1 MLKMKRDSWQ
11 MKLLVILGIIILPLI
26 YSLFYL
32 KAFWDPYHELN
43 RVPVALVNLDKCE
56 KDCKGDELVDTL
68 KKKDIFDFKEVS
80 KKDADAGLIDKNY
93 YAILEIPEDFTST
106 LENAENSDREPATI
120 VFKPNSKSSYLAT
133 EIITSAVKQIESQL
147 QSNVNKEIVL
157 KLTDNLQSVP
167 KQTMQIG
174 DALGTIHEGTNKL
187 YNGAF
192 ELNQGMNK
200 LNTNYRLFNNG
211 VEKLSIGANT
221 LYNSYADLNNGIV
234 TASNGANVLKE
245 KTDNLDT
252 LIGKVNELKKGSDTY
267 TAGLKEY
274 QTKTNEMISNTTK
287 AYEALK
293 AYCNGNVECQTNPYL
308 KGAYEVALGYTT
320 ADASGYNGMQQ
331 LQGGLNNLVNSNAVI
346 NGGINLMNSSAG
358 SLGELK
364 GGIDQLANGLSTLK
378 TGSSKVYS
386 GIDEIK
392 NGLSSLNTN
401 SDLINSG
408 INTASNG
415 TKTLTNG
422 TNTLNNGVGE
432 AQTKIDDKVSEVSK
446 QTDQLTGLDNYA
458 EDPIKIEEDNYGN
471 VHDYGTFFAPYF
483 MSLSLW
489 VGGILVLMGLY
500 YDPDQRFK
508 VLGRNSENRGKRLL
522 YYNIISIVQAVIL
535 AFLLKLLLGFEVTN
549 ILLYYGSCILI
560 SGAFLA
566 AVMFLF
572 FTFKDIG
579 KFLAIVLLV
588 TQLAACNGTFPI
600 QTEPGIYQAIFPYMP
615 MTYSVELLRESL
627 VSINSSLLIKDVT
640 YLIAI
645 FVGFN
650 ALTFIVSIIKS
661 KREKRKQGFN
671 TKNKIAK

>member
-346 NGGINLMNSSAG
+346 
-358 SLGELK
+358 K

>member
-1 MLKMKRDSWQ
+1 MSKIKKDSWQ

-43 RVPVALVNLDKCE
+43 KVPVALVNLDKCE

-80 KKDADAGLIDKNY
+80 KKEADSGLIDKEY
-93 YAILEIPEDFTST
+93 YAILEIPENFTST
-106 LENAENSDREPATI
+106 LENAENPDREPATI
-120 VFKPNSKSSYLAT
+120 IFKPNSKSSYLAT

-147 QSNVNKEIVL
+147 QANVNKEIVL

-167 KQTMQIG
+167 GQTKQIS
-174 DALGTIHEGTNKL
+174 DALGTIHSGTNKL
-187 YNGAF
+187 NNGAL
-192 ELNQGMNK
+192 ELNSGMNK
-200 LNTNYRLFNNG
+200 LNTNYKLFNNG
-211 VEKLSIGANT
+211 VEKLSTGANT
-221 LYNSYADLNNGIV
+221 LYNSYADLNNGII
-234 TASNGANVLKE
+234 TAANGANTLKE
-245 KTDNLDT
+245 KTDNLGT
-252 LIGKVNELKKGSDTY
+252 LVNKVNELKTGSNAY
-267 TAGLKEY
+267 TAGLKDY
-274 QTKTNEMISNTTK
+274 QTKSDKMINDTTK
-287 AYEALK
+287 AYEAIK
-293 AYCNGNVECQTNPYL
+293 AYCNNNTECETNPYL
-308 KGAYEVALGYTT
+308 KGAYEAALGYTT
-320 ADASGYNGMQQ
+320 ADGTGYNGLQQ
-331 LQGGLNNLVNSNAVI
+331 LQGGLNTLVNSNATI
-346 NGGINLMNSSAG
+346 NGGINLMASGAG

-364 GGIDQLANGLSTLK
+364 GGIDGLANGLSTLK
-378 TGSSKVYS
+378 AGSSKVYS
-386 GIDEIK
+386 GIAEIN
-392 NGLSSLNTN
+392 NGLATLNTN
-401 SDLINSG
+401 SGLINSG

-415 TKTLTNG
+415 AKTLANG
-422 TNTLNNGVGE
+422 TNTLNNGVSE
-432 AQTKIDDKVSEVSK
+432 AQTVVNDKVSEVSK
-446 QTDQLTGLDNYA
+446 QTDKLTGLDNYA
-458 EDPIKIEEDNYGN
+458 EDPVKVDEDNYGN

-508 VLGRNSENRGKRLL
+508 VLGRNTESRGKRLL
-522 YYNIISIVQAVIL
+522 YYNIISVGQAIIL

-549 ILLYYGSCILI
+549 IFLYYGSCILI

-579 KFLAIVLLV
+579 KFLSIVLLV

-627 VSINSSLLIKDVT
+627 VSINSALLIKDVT

-650 ALTFIVSIIKS
+650 ALTFIVSIVKS
-661 KREKRKQGFN
+661 KKEKKRQSLN
-671 TKNKIAK
+671 TKKKTSK